1 MLKVGLGLAAGWA
14 GLAGLAGAG
23 VGCAQRRKG
32 RRTREVD

>member
-14 GLAGLAGAG
+14 GLAEAG
-23 VGCAQRRKG
+23 VPGQGCAQRRKG